1 MILMRIRNIT
11 TNESSLPGVSRE
23 MDRSRR
29 FEYKRM
35 SVREALIEL
44 KDLSELMVDLAYSSV
59 LFDSKELAQ
68 EVVELDERVDNLVFI
83 LNVSTILATRDIEE
97 AESLSGVIEVGSA
110 ADDISNAAADVAN
123 IVIRGTGIHPLVKE
137 ALRQIK
143 KQLSRIEVKQ
153 GSMLIGKKITE
164 LDTISK
170 TGVNTMALRRDKTWI
185 VSPETEQIKMGD
197 VLIVRG
203 MQEGTEWLRIA
214 AEAGV

>member
-1 MILMRIRNIT
+1 
-11 TNESSLPGVSRE
+11 

>member
-1 MILMRIRNIT
+1 MRIRNIT
-11 TNESSLPGVSRE
+11 TNESKLPGVSHE
-23 MDRSRR
+23 MDRSHR

-35 SVREALIEL
+35 SVREALIEI

-59 LFDSKELAQ
+59 LFDSKDLAQ

-83 LNVSTILATRDIEE
+83 LNVSTMLATRDVEE

-137 ALRQIK
+137 ALRQIQ
-143 KQLSRIEVKQ
+143 KQLSRIEVRQ

-164 LDTISK
+164 LDTISEVGAD
-170 TGVNTMALRRDKTWI
+170 TIALRRDKTWI
-185 VSPETEQIKMGD
+185 VSPETEEIKMGD

-203 MQEGTEWLRIA
+203 MQEGIEWLRIA

>member
-170 TGVNTMALRRDKTWI
+170 TGVNAMALRRDKTWI

>member
-1 MILMRIRNIT
+1 
-11 TNESSLPGVSRE
+11 
-23 MDRSRR
+23 
-29 FEYKRM
+29 M
-35 SVREALIEL
+35 SVREALIEI

-59 LFDSKELAQ
+59 LFDSKDLAQ

-83 LNVSTILATRDIEE
+83 LNVSTMLATRDVEE

-137 ALRQIK
+137 ALRQIQ
-143 KQLSRIEVKQ
+143 KQLSRIEVRQ

-164 LDTISK
+164 LDTISEVGAD
-170 TGVNTMALRRDKTWI
+170 TIALRRDKTWI
-185 VSPETEQIKMGD
+185 VSPETEEIKMGD

-203 MQEGTEWLRIA
+203 MQEGIEWLRIA